1 MFFHEIGGKLMKNID
16 IYILV
21 CMARLCHKCT
31 MEKKAFKK
39 SQRHDLSFG
48 RFVSKNY
55 YFSSSTIT
63 YA

>member
-1 MFFHEIGGKLMKNID
+1 MKNID